1 MSGGNWFDELDAEAA
16 RREASLGMSRREMR
30 EAAATESTSLPAV
43 QQPAAW
49 VTEAGAR
56 IEVSSPVQPSAA
68 PTPVP
73 HQQEAT
79 TGRNSGG
86 TIVVPDLE
94 PDPHLEASDRAR

>member
-43 QQPAAW
+43 QQSAAW
-49 VTEAGAR
+49 VTEAEAR

-68 PTPVP
+68 PTPVASAP
-73 HQQEAT
+73 
-79 TGRNSGG
+79 
-86 TIVVPDLE
+86 VV
-94 PDPHLEASDRAR
+94 ARSAALP